1 MGTYRKITHLSCVG
15 WPAATKGATRR
26 NLSRLDA
33 PLIPDRD
40 YWLAHPAY
48 PFPRLPNRACFE
60 HLSCCHGV
68 SRPPPVDPDRI
79 CYSELHKVQLFTEAT
94 MKTTTMGVKLDE
106 DVRERLKVLGNIK
119 ERTPHWLMKKA
130 IEEYLVKEEVNERE
144 KQEDMVRWQRYQDTG
159 EHLSHDEVR
168 TRLTR
173 LADQARTKAAG

>member
-1 MGTYRKITHLSCVG
+1 
-15 WPAATKGATRR
+15 
-26 NLSRLDA
+26 
-33 PLIPDRD
+33 
-40 YWLAHPAY
+40 
-48 PFPRLPNRACFE
+48 
-60 HLSCCHGV
+60 
-68 SRPPPVDPDRI
+68 
-79 CYSELHKVQLFTEAT
+79 